1 MFFFC
6 AVMVGCSTTQSS
18 NDVIKGTV
26 IYRERIALTPSAY
39 LEVILADVSLADAP
53 YIILNKKII
62 SPLGQTPIFF
72 EINYDR
78 RQILENHSYSVMAKI
93 VDHGS
98 LVFINDQ
105 AYTVITK
112 NQSKEVSM
120 VLRRVSN

>member
-1 MFFFC
+1 
-6 AVMVGCSTTQSS
+6 MVGCSTTQSS

-72 EINYDR
+72 LKSIMIAD
-78 RQILENHSYSVMAKI
+78 K
-93 VDHGS
+93 
-98 LVFINDQ
+98 F
-105 AYTVITK
+105 
-112 NQSKEVSM
+112 
-120 VLRRVSN
+120 